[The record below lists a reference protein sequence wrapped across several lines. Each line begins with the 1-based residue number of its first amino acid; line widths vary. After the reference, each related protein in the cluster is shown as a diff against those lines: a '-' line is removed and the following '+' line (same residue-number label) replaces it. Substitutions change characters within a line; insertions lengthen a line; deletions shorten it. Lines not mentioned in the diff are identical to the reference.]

1 MYDPERPESMPPAG
15 SFDPRSPNL
24 RSKFCKIT
32 RIWVKPDLG
41 SNPSVGGPDHSRRS
55 TRDVM
60 ARDRVAPMLHP
71 LLVRVARSLYPFV
84 QS

>member
-1 MYDPERPESMPPAG
+1 MNWIGANEQRRTPREHINDVEDEGKER
-15 SFDPRSPNL
+15 
-24 RSKFCKIT
+24 
-32 RIWVKPDLG
+32 
-41 SNPSVGGPDHSRRS
+41 DHSRRS

-71 LLVRVARSLYPFV
+71 LLVRVARSHYPFL